1 MSSGGKIIAL
11 NDNYLLFTIG
21 DFWQKNISQDL
32 KRDYGKV
39 LKIDRK
45 NYDYVVFLQAIETN
59 KD

>member
-45 NYDYVVFLQAIETN
+45 MILNVY
-59 KD
+59 